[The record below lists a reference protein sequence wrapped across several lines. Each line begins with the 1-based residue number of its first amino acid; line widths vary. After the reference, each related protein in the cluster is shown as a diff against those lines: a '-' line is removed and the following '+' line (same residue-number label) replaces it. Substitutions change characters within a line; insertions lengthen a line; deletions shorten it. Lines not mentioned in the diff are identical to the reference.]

1 MSAVLSEFP
10 EVVRAVVTEIGIVTG
25 MVGSVTE
32 VVKCRALWDTGAIYS
47 VISKSLA
54 EKLGLFPT
62 DTQRAYT
69 AQGFYEA
76 SIYRV
81 DIMLPNNIVVKGLQ
95 IGDGELQDFDFLI
108 GMDVISL
115 GDFHLTNNG
124 NTIFKFVI
132 PPEES
137 PNNNNL
143 KTSLQS

>member
-1 MSAVLSEFP
+1 MSAIETEFP
-10 EVVRAVVTEIGIVTG
+10 GIVRAVVTEIGIVTG
-25 MVGSVTE
+25 MIGSVTE
-32 VVKCRALWDTGAIYS
+32 VVKCGALWDTGAIYS
-47 VISKSLA
+47 VISKSFA

-137 PNNNNL
+137 PNNRNTN
-143 KTSLQS
+143 SQ

>member
-69 AQGFYEA
+69 AQAFSEA
-76 SIYRV
+76 SIHRV

-95 IGDGELQDFDFLI
+95 IGDGEFQDFDFLI

-115 GDFHLTNNG
+115 GDLHLTNDG
-124 NTIFKFVI
+124 NTVFRFAI
-132 PPEES
+132 PPES
-137 PNNNNL
+137 N
-143 KTSLQS
+143 KDDQTT